1 MDHYSYMKIVNYYK
15 HADGGASSK
24 MFSLLRFNGYAL
36 GNETNRIE
44 RRISDIY
51 HPELT
56 HRSGLGNR
64 QTQDPMHTGALQYY
78 KEAVLKKDG
87 LL

>member
-15 HADGGASSK
+15 QADGEASSK
-24 MFSLLRFNGYAL
+24 MFSLLHFNGYAL

-44 RRISDIY
+44 RGISDIY

-56 HRSGLGNR
+56 H
-64 QTQDPMHTGALQYY
+64 
-78 KEAVLKKDG
+78 
-87 LL
+87 